1 MALIPLRDF
10 AKENPYNFSLSTLKT
25 LLKTEPSIQKAIKR
39 VSARCMF
46 VDEDALADWIA
57 SRNYYTVKLERKKT
71 KS

>member
-10 AKENPYNFSLSTLKT
+10 AKENSYGFTLSTLKT
-25 LLKTEPSIQKAIKR
+25 LIKKEPSLQKAIKR

-46 VDEDALADWIA
+46 VDEDALQDWIA